1 MQTETYM
8 LKSRITE
15 LNLANAAEHRSSIYQ
30 SRQTCSTHLIAMLP
44 NVTSAE

>member
-15 LNLANAAEHRSSIYQ
+15 LNLANAAEHRSIYQ
-30 SRQTCSTHLIAMLP
+30 SRQTCATHLIAILP